1 MPQRILP
8 ILPMLMAALAACGSV
23 SPRFS
28 PDISTALADH
38 PMRRLETERLSL
50 YYPAARREEALRVAA
65 RLEGCAGA
73 LHRRARIRDGQAG
86 RKMVVIMPEMPFNN
100 AYVAAPV
107 GGSEPHSIL
116 STYNTFDFTT
126 ELGLPSDP
134 SYVGC
139 HEIVHYVQFLQVDG
153 FWDTVNDVFG
163 DLISPQLGL
172 DPWFLEGLATYYESR
187 LQPGTGRMAWPAWRG
202 TFHAGVAGRRLGGG
216 DLSAFRR
223 DAHWGN
229 HYLVGSFFI
238 EFLVERHGE
247 DKLWELID
255 VQGHSAF
262 WTMWVSLRFKY
273 VYGKSLSALID
284 DFADWTAAR
293 FPVQPRPPAQRRVR
307 HIGVNARYARSPGG
321 MEAVIARDHDV
332 PPRLSIY
339 APDGTLLRTHGLVDV
354 VPPRMLTS
362 GAPALVSGLSFTA
375 DGRQLYFTALDQGT
389 TFEVARLVRYDVASG
404 DMHVAHH
411 GLGGLGG
418 AISPDGTTYYFA
430 RADGDRMHL
439 AALDLG
445 TGRERILAQAPP
457 RTYFLTPR
465 PSPDGTRLVATVFS
479 PEGGYEVRLFDART
493 GAALDRLPLAGRG
506 GLDASFAGDHRLVL
520 LAPHEG
526 RFQVFAYDLRTRA
539 LARLSDAPYLAFAP
553 RAQGDTVRFLDREGW
568 GWNLAEIPL
577 PAPQATT
584 SAAPEAAPEATPE
597 TAGAAPG
604 AVEVDPALAPPV
616 SAAPRVLSDAPYS
629 HLDHLLIP
637 QVRTLAIVDSQD
649 LSSPLFG
656 LTLAG
661 SDRLGFHNW
670 GLSALYQANRGLWS
684 GSFSYIDTQL
694 APLTIGIQASHFA
707 FEIGEDERLQR
718 QSAGELFLS
727 RTMRDSTTLSLGATG
742 VDDARP
748 EDPVLERRSRRLAG
762 PFLSAR
768 YSGAEGTP
776 HGGLRR
782 ALRMSARAA
791 LYPTALS
798 TLAEGFADL
807 DGALGVTVPL
817 PLWRRHALHLDL
829 RGRDLVGLA
838 PGTGL
843 LQVGG
848 QPALISLYRR
858 SSDPA
863 GPDYSNDLLPAG
875 SYFAEPLRGFEDY
888 ALALD
893 RVAIADATYRYPLII
908 DRGFASVLW
917 LFPSL
922 FFRQLDLE
930 LFGAVALAGI
940 SDIDQEDLHA
950 AAGGALSLG
959 LAVGLVPVSVRYQL
973 ARRLTDDLALV
984 HDVGLGIGF

>member
-1 MPQRILP
+1 MI
-8 ILPMLMAALAACGSV
+8 MAVLTACGSV

-28 PDISTALADH
+28 PDISTALTDH
-38 PMRRLETERLSL
+38 PMRRLETDRLLL

-73 LHRRARIRDGQAG
+73 LHRRARIRGGQAG

-100 AYVAAPV
+100 AYVAPPA

-116 STYNTFDFTT
+116 PTYNTFDYTT

-163 DLISPQLGL
+163 DLISPQIGF
-172 DPWFLEGLATYYESR
+172 DPWFTEGLATYYESR

-255 VQGHSAF
+255 VQGHSIF
-262 WTMWVSLRFKY
+262 WTTWVSLRFKY

-284 DFADWTAAR
+284 DFADWTAER
-293 FPVQPRPPAQRRVR
+293 FPPRPRPPAQRRIR
-307 HIGVNARYARSPGG
+307 HIGIDARYARAPDGT
-321 MEAVIARDHDV
+321 EAVIARDHDM

-339 APDGTLLRTHGLVDV
+339 RADGTLVRSHGLVDV
-354 VPPRMLTS
+354 VPPRKLMI

-375 DGRQLYFTALDQGT
+375 DGGQLFFTIVDEGT
-389 TFEVARLVRYDVASG
+389 TFQVARLMRYDVASG
-404 DMHVAHH
+404 DMHIVHDD
-411 GLGGLGG
+411 LGGLGG
-418 AISPDGTTYYFA
+418 AISADGTTYYFA

-445 TGRERILAQAPP
+445 TGHEAAMRTLAQAPP
-457 RTYFLTPR
+457 RGYFLTPR

-493 GAALDRLPLAGRG
+493 GAALDRIPLAGRG
-506 GLDASFAGDHRLVL
+506 GLDASFADDHRLVL

-539 LARLSDAPYLAFAP
+539 LTRLSDAPYLAFAP
-553 RAQGDTVRFLDREGW
+553 RAQGNTVRFLDREGW
-568 GWNLAEIPL
+568 AWSLDEISL
-577 PAPQATT
+577 PAPD
-584 SAAPEAAPEATPE
+584 AAPEAVADAAPATAPD
-597 TAGAAPG
+597 AMADAAPG
-604 AVEVDPALAPPV
+604 TATDAPGATALPPPV
-616 SAAPRVLSDAPYS
+616 SAQPRVLSDTPYS
-629 HLDHLLIP
+629 HFDHLLIP
-637 QVRTLAIVDSQD
+637 QLRTLAIIGSRE

-656 LTLAG
+656 LTLTG

-670 GLSALYQANRGLWS
+670 GGSVLFQRERALWS

-694 APLTIGIQASHFA
+694 APLTIGIHASHVA
-707 FEIGEDERLQR
+707 FETSTDKRLQT
-718 QSAGELFLS
+718 QSIGELFLS
-727 RTMRDSTTLSLGATG
+727 RTLRGSTELSLGAAG
-742 VDDARP
+742 IDDARP
-748 EDPVLERRSRRLAG
+748 EDPMVELRSRRLAG

-768 YSGAEGTP
+768 YFGAEGTP
-776 HGGLRR
+776 YGGLRR
-782 ALRMSARAA
+782 GLRMSARAA
-791 LYPTALS
+791 FYPEELS
-798 TLAEGFADL
+798 TLGERFADL
-807 DGALGVTVPL
+807 GGDLGVTVPL
-817 PLWRRHALHLDL
+817 PLSRRHVLHLDL
-829 RGRDLVGLA
+829 RGRDLTGLS

-848 QPALISLYRR
+848 EPALISLYRR
-858 SSDPA
+858 SSEPE
-863 GPDYSNDLLPAG
+863 GPGYGTELLPVG
-875 SYFAEPLRGFEDY
+875 IYFAEPLRGFEDY
-888 ALALD
+888 ALAVD
-893 RVAIADATYRYPLII
+893 RIAIADAAYRYPLIL

-922 FFRQLDLE
+922 FFRQVDLE
-930 LFGAVALAGI
+930 IFGAAALASI
-940 SDIDQEDLHA
+940 SDRDLHA

-959 LAVGLVPVSVRYQL
+959 LAVGLVPVTVRYQL